1 MAQMK
6 MSKGG
11 MRAYLLIFGIIML
24 FNELWIGL
32 LCLSIFV
39 LSVLFD
45 KKKDFDE
52 YSNQISLKSF
62 DWSLHQ

>member
-45 KKKDFDE
+45 KKKDFD
-52 YSNQISLKSF
+52 
-62 DWSLHQ
+62 